1 MSAVIALLTTPVTLT
16 GWQHM
21 LMLVPLCLAISI
33 VYKTLKC
40 ENLREVPIASI
51 VLCITIVVGMYAVGV
66 GLWAVYLLLA

>member
-1 MSAVIALLTTPVTLT
+1 MIALLGLFTNAVSLT

-21 LMLVPLCLAISI
+21 LMLVPLSLAISI

-40 ENLREVPIASI
+40 ENLREVPVASI
-51 VLCITIVVGMYAVGV
+51 VLCITILAGMYAVGI

>member
-1 MSAVIALLTTPVTLT
+1 VTLT